1 MALRAPRGKMR
12 GSRIRR
18 MFGRKSKR
26 GASLATVLVS
36 MAILAIVAT
45 MFTAIA
51 MRSYQYSYAK
61 LCKQQAYYTAT
72 STIESYY
79 QTIRQ
84 SSEHLSS
91 MINALEAAYQDA
103 VKEENGLHVDPT
115 RVSVKV
121 GSSGGA
127 DSSGMLVDGGFF
139 DTYLGECELYVRY
152 ANSDRSEISIEAHAT
167 YNGYTETARAK
178 VARTNLAASEPTK
191 IFDNVFCLQSPITTI
206 VADAAYGD
214 VYVSQPMVSYFLDE
228 SGNKVTAGNEGAYNT
243 VLASLEKDG
252 SFGGYSAQPGQ
263 YLRNRD
269 GTILTGDSIA
279 GKYNAVLRDY
289 VYANVQASTEEGG
302 LTGHTKP
309 LDMDNTPL
317 YSSSALDEKDRW
329 YNDWVELYMF
339 SASTG
344 GTTLDGNLY
353 ADSRVLVGLLDRN
366 EAMREY
372 VRYWD
377 DTVKRSVYSKDK
389 DSDTLTNYLQDN
401 TFVGLSLEAGF
412 EHGFGKDVF
421 FDHESTTLDRALSK
435 FRINGNCYFWEDA
448 RIENFDSTQ
457 TENALSG
464 IKNNIYAHKDLYID
478 GLYIYKWI
486 SATPETSSEVS
497 IYGDV
502 VVQGDAFI
510 ANADIY
516 GDVYC
521 YGDKLTIVSSNIYGN
536 VYFEGSDFTADTMV
550 IQGGVLEIS
559 VNGKTGRVNCPGG
572 NLVIEGAH
580 GSLNARQF
588 NEDAGFGTAADV
600 GGSGT
605 QNCWGATLTNCSVYG
620 SIWSGVNTHIMCSK
634 WEEGSTSLPD
644 YYGNIFVKTYLFID
658 LTRPYLVPYEYAIG
672 GSDKPQT
679 EGAAEGSGH
688 RENWTGNLHADSE
701 LYYEAAC
708 WNCFERTSTS
718 QVIYAD
724 RFQMVLN
731 QSTGG
736 TQSSDVQKLG
746 TLLVGSGGFYIDGND
761 RGHDEQGIG
770 EDLFSDRNKSTKFV
784 AIYSQSEINGVTNAW
799 DYQTDQTGTYGWR
812 VYSESDIAG
821 RLSAGA
827 GAISGALE
835 TKRVEILSRFS
846 RTATSYGNE
855 VFGNKLWD
863 EKLISIKQWSAPPH
877 TDEADSDDAVTGKAV
892 VYAGGDAGF
901 GSPNSAADA
910 VDAYLEYLKEHSEA
924 GGVSGSEAG
933 GNYTLAVTQSVTFAG
948 RADFSRFDRVVI
960 DTSSGNV
967 HMRFLGGAEFGDP
980 AAVSHE
986 TGSDVVLTGG
996 NLTFWYLYEE
1006 DYYDFNSPSL
1016 KINPFTE
1023 LGLVQVS
1030 AGGYGNDGLYIISN
1044 DDALLYMSRDV
1055 SLNGFIYMPHGQV
1068 YIQTGTTGGNNVL
1081 NGCMAI
1087 ESLVVNTK
1095 ADESTISGWDKFVD
1109 WILGGNWNTDEV
1121 VDLTVKQYE
1130 NVVFNYVMS
1139 PLIVDVGFQYGDTMQ
1154 EITNFGQV
1162 VWEFM
1167 GYY

>member
-1 MALRAPRGKMR
+1 
-12 GSRIRR
+12 

-103 VKEENGLHVDPT
+103 VEEENGLHVDPT

-178 VARTNLAASEPTK
+178 VARTNLAASELKK

-263 YLRNRD
+263 YLRD
-269 GTILTGDSIA
+269 GGGNILTGDSIA

-289 VYANVQASTEEGG
+289 VYGNVQASTEEGG

-317 YSSSALDEKDRW
+317 YSSSDDEVRW

-377 DTVKRSVYSKDK
+377 DTVKRSIYSKDN

-421 FDHESTTLDRALSK
+421 FDHKETTLDRALSK

-478 GLYIYKWI
+478 GLYIYEWI
-486 SATPETSSEVS
+486 TTNPATSSEVS

-516 GDVYC
+516 GDIYC
-521 YGDKLTIVSSNIYGN
+521 YGEKLTIVSSNIYGN
-536 VYFEGSDFTADTMV
+536 VYFEGSDFTADTTV

-572 NLVIEGAH
+572 NLVIEG
-580 GSLNARQF
+580 SLEELNARQF
-588 NEDAGFGTAADV
+588 ENVGFGTAADV

-605 QNCWGATLTNCSVYG
+605 ENYWGATLTNCSVYG

-634 WEEGSTSLPD
+634 WDEGSTSLPD

-658 LTRPYLVPYEYAIG
+658 LVWSYLVDYEYAMDL
-672 GSDKPQT
+672 GSNTPHT
-679 EGAAEGSGH
+679 EDAEKGSGH
-688 RENWTGNLHADSE
+688 HENWDWETREFFENDDTARV
-701 LYYEAAC
+701 AAR

-724 RFQMVLN
+724 RFQFRTN
-731 QSTGG
+731 QSEIAWL
-736 TQSSDVQKLG
+736 QSTDVNYLG
-746 TLLVGSGGFYIDGND
+746 TVLVGDGGFYIDGND
-761 RGHDEQGIG
+761 QRHDEEGVGGAGNSNQ
-770 EDLFSDRNKSTKFV
+770 STKLV
-784 AIYSQSEINGVTNAW
+784 AAYYLCDPSGQW
-799 DYQTDQTGTYGWR
+799 DYQTDQTGTYGMR
-812 VYSESDIAG
+812 VNSESEIAG

-846 RTATSYGNE
+846 RTATSYGDE

-910 VDAYLEYLKEHSEA
+910 VGAYLEYLKEHSEA
-924 GGVSGSEAG
+924 GGVSGSVAG
-933 GNYTLAVTQSVTFAG
+933 GNYTLTVTQSVTFAG

-980 AAVSHE
+980 AAASHE

-1006 DYYDFNSPSL
+1006 DHYDFNSPTL

-1023 LGLVQVS
+1023 LGLVKVS

>member
-1 MALRAPRGKMR
+1 MR

-103 VKEENGLHVDPT
+103 VEEENGLHVDPT

-178 VARTNLAASEPTK
+178 VARTNLAASELKK

-263 YLRNRD
+263 YLRD
-269 GTILTGDSIA
+269 GGGTILTGDSIA

-317 YSSSALDEKDRW
+317 YRSSALEDKDRW

-377 DTVKRSVYSKDK
+377 DTVKRSVYSKDN

-401 TFVGLSLEAGF
+401 TFVELSLEAGF

-478 GLYIYKWI
+478 GLYIYEWI
-486 SATPETSSEVS
+486 TATPETSSEVS

-502 VVQGDAFI
+502 V
-510 ANADIY
+510 
-516 GDVYC
+516 
-521 YGDKLTIVSSNIYGN
+521 
-536 VYFEGSDFTADTMV
+536 
-550 IQGGVLEIS
+550 
-559 VNGKTGRVNCPGG
+559 
-572 NLVIEGAH
+572 
-580 GSLNARQF
+580 
-588 NEDAGFGTAADV
+588 
-600 GGSGT
+600 
-605 QNCWGATLTNCSVYG
+605 
-620 SIWSGVNTHIMCSK
+620 
-634 WEEGSTSLPD
+634 
-644 YYGNIFVKTYLFID
+644 
-658 LTRPYLVPYEYAIG
+658 
-672 GSDKPQT
+672 
-679 EGAAEGSGH
+679 
-688 RENWTGNLHADSE
+688 
-701 LYYEAAC
+701 
-708 WNCFERTSTS
+708 
-718 QVIYAD
+718 
-724 RFQMVLN
+724 
-731 QSTGG
+731 
-736 TQSSDVQKLG
+736 
-746 TLLVGSGGFYIDGND
+746 
-761 RGHDEQGIG
+761 
-770 EDLFSDRNKSTKFV
+770 
-784 AIYSQSEINGVTNAW
+784 
-799 DYQTDQTGTYGWR
+799 
-812 VYSESDIAG
+812 
-821 RLSAGA
+821 
-827 GAISGALE
+827 
-835 TKRVEILSRFS
+835 
-846 RTATSYGNE
+846 
-855 VFGNKLWD
+855 
-863 EKLISIKQWSAPPH
+863 
-877 TDEADSDDAVTGKAV
+877 
-892 VYAGGDAGF
+892 
-901 GSPNSAADA
+901 
-910 VDAYLEYLKEHSEA
+910 
-924 GGVSGSEAG
+924 
-933 GNYTLAVTQSVTFAG
+933 
-948 RADFSRFDRVVI
+948 
-960 DTSSGNV
+960 
-967 HMRFLGGAEFGDP
+967 
-980 AAVSHE
+980 
-986 TGSDVVLTGG
+986 
-996 NLTFWYLYEE
+996 
-1006 DYYDFNSPSL
+1006 
-1016 KINPFTE
+1016 
-1023 LGLVQVS
+1023 
-1030 AGGYGNDGLYIISN
+1030 
-1044 DDALLYMSRDV
+1044 
-1055 SLNGFIYMPHGQV
+1055 
-1068 YIQTGTTGGNNVL
+1068 
-1081 NGCMAI
+1081 
-1087 ESLVVNTK
+1087 
-1095 ADESTISGWDKFVD
+1095 
-1109 WILGGNWNTDEV
+1109 
-1121 VDLTVKQYE
+1121 
-1130 NVVFNYVMS
+1130 
-1139 PLIVDVGFQYGDTMQ
+1139 
-1154 EITNFGQV
+1154 
-1162 VWEFM
+1162 
-1167 GYY
+1167 

>member
-1 MALRAPRGKMR
+1 
-12 GSRIRR
+12 

-103 VKEENGLHVDPT
+103 VGEENGLHVDPT

-178 VARTNLAASEPTK
+178 VARTNLAASELKK

-243 VLASLEKDG
+243 VLASLEKDEDG
-252 SFGGYSAQPGQ
+252 SYNGYSAQPGQ
-263 YLRNRD
+263 YLRDSN
-269 GTILTGDSIA
+269 GTILTNGTE
-279 GKYNAVLRDY
+279 GQYNAVLRDY
-289 VYANVQASTEEGG
+289 VYGNVQASTEDGG

-366 EAMREY
+366 QAMRDY

-377 DTVKRSVYSKDK
+377 DTVKRSVYSKDN

-421 FDHESTTLDRALSK
+421 FDHKDTTLDRSLSK

-478 GLYIYKWI
+478 GLYIYEWI
-486 SATPETSSEVS
+486 TTNPETSSEVS

-502 VVQGDAFI
+502 VVKGDAFI

-516 GDVYC
+516 GDIYC
-521 YGDKLTIVSSNIYGN
+521 YGEKLTIVSSNIYGN

-588 NEDAGFGTAADV
+588 NKDAGFGTAADV

-634 WEEGSTSLPD
+634 WNEESTSLPD

-658 LTRPYLVPYEYAIG
+658 LTRPYLVPYENAIG

-679 EGAAEGSGH
+679 EGAKKGSGH
-688 RENWTGNLHADSE
+688 RENWTGDLHDASNIF
-701 LYYEAAC
+701 YEAAC

-718 QVIYAD
+718 QIIYAD
-724 RFQMVLN
+724 RFQMTLN
-731 QSTGG
+731 QGS
-736 TQSSDVQKLG
+736 SVLYEYRSDVQKLG
-746 TLLVGSGGFYIDGND
+746 TLLVGDGGFYIDGNEY
-761 RGHDEQGIG
+761 RHDEEGWGGTGNSNQ
-770 EDLFSDRNKSTKFV
+770 STKLV
-784 AIYSQSEINGVTNAW
+784 AAYYLCDPSGQW
-799 DYQTDQTGTYGWR
+799 DYQTDQTGTYGSR
-812 VYSESDIAG
+812 VYSESEIAG

-846 RTATSYGNE
+846 RTATSYGGE

-910 VDAYLEYLKEHSEA
+910 VGAYLEYLKEHSEV

-933 GNYTLAVTQSVTFAG
+933 GNYTLTVKQSVTFAG

-1068 YIQTGTTGGNNVL
+1068 YIQTGTTGGNNML

>member
-1 MALRAPRGKMR
+1 
-12 GSRIRR
+12 

-103 VKEENGLHVDPT
+103 VEEENGLHVDPT

-178 VARTNLAASEPTK
+178 VARTNLAASELKK

-309 LDMDNTPL
+309 LGMDNTPL
-317 YSSSALDEKDRW
+317 YRSSALDEKDRW

-421 FDHESTTLDRALSK
+421 FDHKETTLDRALSK

-478 GLYIYKWI
+478 GLYIYEWI
-486 SATPETSSEVS
+486 TTNPATSSEVS

-502 VVQGDAFI
+502 VVKGDAFI

-521 YGDKLTIVSSNIYGN
+521 YGEKLTIVSSNIYGN
-536 VYFEGSDFTADTMV
+536 VYFEGSDFTADDMV

-572 NLVIEGAH
+572 NLVIEGAEGDP
-580 GSLNARQF
+580 GSLNARLF
-588 NEDAGFGTAADV
+588 DKDAGFGTAADV

-605 QNCWGATLTNCSVYG
+605 QNYWGATLTNCSVYG

-634 WEEGSTSLPD
+634 WDEGSTSLPD

-658 LTRPYLVPYEYAIG
+658 LVWSYLVDYEYAMDL
-672 GSDKPQT
+672 GSNTPHT
-679 EGAAEGSGH
+679 EDAKKGSGH
-688 RENWTGNLHADSE
+688 HENWDWETKEFEEDDTARI
-701 LYYEAAC
+701 AAR

-724 RFQMVLN
+724 RFQFRTN
-731 QSTGG
+731 QSKIGLF
-736 TQSSDVQKLG
+736 QSTDVNYLG
-746 TLLVGSGGFYIDGND
+746 TVLVGDGGFYIDGND
-761 RGHDEQGIG
+761 QKHDEEGAAGAVNSNQ
-770 EDLFSDRNKSTKFV
+770 STKLV
-784 AIYSQSEINGVTNAW
+784 AAYYLCDPSGQW

-812 VYSESDIAG
+812 VFSESDIAG

-933 GNYTLAVTQSVTFAG
+933 GNYTLTVTQSVTFAG

-1109 WILGGNWNTDEV
+1109 WVLGGNWNTDEV

>member
-1 MALRAPRGKMR
+1 
-12 GSRIRR
+12 

-178 VARTNLAASEPTK
+178 VARTNLAASELKK

-214 VYVSQPMVSYFLDE
+214 VYVSQPMVPYFLDE

-243 VLASLEKDG
+243 VLASLELEKDG
-252 SFGGYSAQPGQ
+252 SYNGYSAQPGQ
-263 YLRNRD
+263 YLRD
-269 GTILTGDSIA
+269 GDGNILTGGTA
-279 GKYNAVLRDY
+279 GQYNAVLRDY

-478 GLYIYKWI
+478 GLYIYEWI
-486 SATPETSSEVS
+486 TTNPETSSEVS

-502 VVQGDAFI
+502 VVKGDAFI

-550 IQGGVLEIS
+550 IQGGVLDIS

-572 NLVIEGAH
+572 NLVIEGAK

-605 QNCWGATLTNCSVYG
+605 QDCWGATLTNCSVYG

-634 WEEGSTSLPD
+634 WDEGGTSLPD

-724 RFQMVLN
+724 RFQMTLN

-812 VYSESDIAG
+812 VFSESDIAG

-846 RTATSYGNE
+846 RTATSYGDE

-863 EKLISIKQWSAPPH
+863 EKLISIKKWSAPPH

-910 VDAYLEYLKEHSEA
+910 VDAYLGYLEEHPEA

-933 GNYTLAVTQSVTFAG
+933 GNYTLTVTQSVTFAG

-1023 LGLVQVS
+1023 LGLVKVS

-1109 WILGGNWNTDEV
+1109 WVLGGNWNTDEV

>member
-1 MALRAPRGKMR
+1 
-12 GSRIRR
+12 

-152 ANSDRSEISIEAHAT
+152 ANSNRSEISIEAHAT

-178 VARTNLAASEPTK
+178 VARTNLAASELKK

-214 VYVSQPMVSYFLDE
+214 VYVSQPMVPYFLDE

-243 VLASLEKDG
+243 VLASLELEKDG
-252 SFGGYSAQPGQ
+252 SYNGYSAQPGQ
-263 YLRNRD
+263 YLRD
-269 GTILTGDSIA
+269 GDGNILTGGTA
-279 GKYNAVLRDY
+279 GQYNAVLRDY

-377 DTVKRSVYSKDK
+377 DTVKRSVYSKDN

-421 FDHESTTLDRALSK
+421 FDHKETTLDRALSK

-457 TENALSG
+457 TENALGG
-464 IKNNIYAHKDLYID
+464 IKNNIYAYKDLYID
-478 GLYIYKWI
+478 GLYIYEWI
-486 SATPETSSEVS
+486 TTNPETSSEVS

-502 VVQGDAFI
+502 VVKGDAFI

-516 GDVYC
+516 GDIYC
-521 YGDKLTIVSSNIYGN
+521 YGEKLTIVSSNIYGN
-536 VYFEGSDFTADTMV
+536 VYFEGSDFTADDMV

-572 NLVIEGAH
+572 NLVIEGAEGDP
-580 GSLNARQF
+580 GSLNARLF
-588 NEDAGFGTAADV
+588 DKDAGFGTAADV
-600 GGSGT
+600 GGGGT
-605 QNCWGATLTNCSVYG
+605 HNYWGATLANCSVYG

-634 WEEGSTSLPD
+634 WDEGSTSLPD

-658 LTRPYLVPYEYAIG
+658 LVWSYLVDYEYAMDL
-672 GSDKPQT
+672 GSNTPHT
-679 EGAAEGSGH
+679 EDAKKGSGH
-688 RENWTGNLHADSE
+688 HENWDWETKE
-701 LYYEAAC
+701 LFEKDDTARIAAR
-708 WNCFERTSTS
+708 WNCFERTSRD
-718 QVIYAD
+718 QIIYAG
-724 RFQMVLN
+724 RFQFRTN
-731 QSTGG
+731 QSEIAWL
-736 TQSSDVQKLG
+736 QSTDVNYLG
-746 TLLVGSGGFYIDGND
+746 TVLVGDGGFYIDGND
-761 RGHDEQGIG
+761 QRHDEEGVGGAGNSNQ
-770 EDLFSDRNKSTKFV
+770 STKLV
-784 AIYSQSEINGVTNAW
+784 AAYYLCDPSGQW
-799 DYQTDQTGTYGWR
+799 DYQTDQTGTYGTR
-812 VYSESDIAG
+812 VNSESDIAG

-877 TDEADSDDAVTGKAV
+877 TDEAESEDAVAGKAV

-910 VDAYLEYLKEHSEA
+910 VGAYLEYLKEHSEA
-924 GGVSGSEAG
+924 GGVSGSVAG
-933 GNYTLAVTQSVTFAG
+933 GNYTLTVKQSVTFAG

-1023 LGLVQVS
+1023 LGLVKVS

-1068 YIQTGTTGGNNVL
+1068 YIQTGTTGGNNML

-1109 WILGGNWNTDEV
+1109 WVLGGNWNTDEV

>member
-1 MALRAPRGKMR
+1 
-12 GSRIRR
+12 

-91 MINALEAAYQDA
+91 MINALEAAYEKA
-103 VKEENGLHVDPT
+103 KSEENGLHVDPT

-152 ANSDRSEISIEAHAT
+152 ANSNRSEISIEAHAT

-178 VARTNLAASEPTK
+178 VARTNLAASELKK

-214 VYVSQPMVSYFLDE
+214 VYVSQPMAPYFPDE
-228 SGNKVTAGNEGAYNT
+228 SGNEVTIADDKKAYNT
-243 VLASLEKDG
+243 VLAELEKNDG
-252 SFGGYSAQPGQ
+252 SYGDYSAQPGQ
-263 YLRNRD
+263 YLRDRD
-269 GTILTGDSIA
+269 GTILTGGEA
-279 GKYNAVLRDY
+279 GQYNAVLRDY
-289 VYANVQASTEEGG
+289 VYGNVQASTEEGG

-317 YSSSALDEKDRW
+317 YRSSAPDEKRW

-344 GTTLDGNLY
+344 GTALDGNLY

-366 EAMREY
+366 ETMREY

-401 TFVGLSLEAGF
+401 TFVELSLEAGF

-464 IKNNIYAHKDLYID
+464 IKNNIYAQKDLYID
-478 GLYIYKWI
+478 GLYIYEWRTTNP
-486 SATPETSSEVS
+486 STSSEVS

-502 VVQGDAFI
+502 VVKGDAFI

-516 GDVYC
+516 GDIYC

-536 VYFEGSDFTADTMV
+536 VYFEGSDFTADDMV

-572 NLVIEGAH
+572 NLVIEGLVIEGVE
-580 GSLNARQF
+580 GSLNAKQF
-588 NEDAGFGTAADV
+588 NKDAGFGTAADV
-600 GGSGT
+600 GGGGT
-605 QNCWGATLTNCSVYG
+605 ENCWGATLTNCSVYG

-634 WEEGSTSLPD
+634 WDEGGTSLPD

-679 EGAAEGSGH
+679 EGAKEGSGH
-688 RENWTGNLHADSE
+688 HENWDWKTKEFESDDADRATRT
-701 LYYEAAC
+701 AARVAAR
-708 WNCFERTSTS
+708 WNCFERTSRDQIIYAGRFQFRTS
-718 QVIYAD
+718 QSKIASH
-724 RFQMVLN
+724 
-731 QSTGG
+731 QST
-736 TQSSDVQKLG
+736 DVNYLG
-746 TLLVGSGGFYIDGND
+746 TVLVGDGGFYIDGND
-761 RGHDEQGIG
+761 QKHDKEGWGGAGDSNQ
-770 EDLFSDRNKSTKFV
+770 STKLV
-784 AIYSQSEINGVTNAW
+784 AAFYWCDPSGQW
-799 DYQTDQTGTYGWR
+799 DYQTEQKDTYGER
-812 VYSESDIAG
+812 VDSELKIADK
-821 RLSAGA
+821 LSAGA
-827 GAISGALE
+827 GAISVALE

-877 TDEADSDDAVTGKAV
+877 TDEAESEDAVAGKAV

-910 VDAYLEYLKEHSEA
+910 VGAYLEYLKEHSEA
-924 GGVSGSEAG
+924 GGVSGSVDG
-933 GNYTLAVTQSVTFAG
+933 GNYTLTVEQSVTFAG

-996 NLTFWYLYEE
+996 NLVFWYLHEE
-1006 DYYDFNSPSL
+1006 DYYDFNSPTL
-1016 KINPFTE
+1016 KVNPFTE
-1023 LGLVQVS
+1023 LGLVKVS

-1055 SLNGFIYMPHGQV
+1055 SLNGFVYMPHGQV
-1068 YIQTGTTGGNNVL
+1068 YIQTGTTGGNNML

-1087 ESLVVNTK
+1087 ESLVVNSK
-1095 ADESTISGWDKFVD
+1095 ADESTISGWDRFID
-1109 WILGGNWNTDEV
+1109 WLLGGNWDTSDV

-1139 PLIVDVGFQYGDTMQ
+1139 PLIVDVGFQYGDTMN
-1154 EITNFGQV
+1154 EIEDFGEV